1 MLALAGAAWLS
12 SLNGG
17 MTIMKRTIYTSVSVL
32 ALFAAAPVL
41 AQTNVSTIEQSESN
55 NRTTVEQA
63 GVNAS
68 SYVNQSGVA
77 TAANPNKVDVS
88 QKGNGAESFVAPRS
102 EENTSELKSLM
113 RN

>member
-55 NRTTVEQA
+55 NQTTVEQA

-68 SYVNQSGVA
+68 SYVNQ
-77 TAANPNKVDVS
+77 
-88 QKGNGAESFVAPRS
+88 RS
-102 EENTSELKSLM
+102 EEHTSELQSLM
-113 RN
+113 RNSYAVFCLKTKKKT